1 MAFSPHGLPDKV
13 LYKSLRGVLLE
24 LYPHRKMYEVYTG
37 DDYGY
42 AIHRLPKDA
51 HGAPMSMG
59 HLATVLN
66 IIVIIFSII
75 SAFCS
80 GYIVYHWWLIRSR
93 ASFNFRILIY
103 TIVAE
108 TTFQGAC
115 FMGCVLRLASV
126 HFTESSFACQGLG
139 FIILYSVAVM
149 TQWISCVALNSY
161 FAVVRQI
168 RLTSRQELWFHAW
181 CWGSPLVY
189 MTIPFW
195 GFKGGAPQYGFRNE
209 AWCGIRPGTPVGLF
223 LLCMGLFAFPLFV
236 MTFSYGSI
244 IWKIYGNT
252 MALRA
257 AAARNSPGLR
267 TIFCSETADQTV
279 SPRAHIDKVTKQQ
292 MSVMWTMVA
301 YLVAYL
307 ITWIPALLD
316 FSWELAGHDYI
327 TPGWFEIMG
336 TSVCHTTGM
345 VNFFVYSRTH
355 NSAAYKDGESH
366 GGTSQGTKNER
377 SVNERR
383 DTLKGKTGGSHP
395 NVHNGQFLNDD
406 ELEI

>member
-1 MAFSPHGLPDKV
+1 
-13 LYKSLRGVLLE
+13 
-24 LYPHRKMYEVYTG
+24 MYDVYTG

-51 HGAPMSMG
+51 NGAPMSMG

-66 IIVIIFSII
+66 IVVIPFSFI
-75 SAFCS
+75 SAGCS
-80 GYIVYHWWLIRSR
+80 GYIVYNWWLIRSR

-103 TIVAE
+103 TIIGE

-115 FMGCVLRLASV
+115 FMGCVLRLAGV
-126 HFTESSFACQGLG
+126 HFSESSFACQGLG

-181 CWGSPLVY
+181 CWGSPLLY

-195 GFKGGAPQYGFRNE
+195 GIKGGAPQYGFRNE

-236 MTFSYGSI
+236 MAFSYGSI

-252 MALRA
+252 RALRA
-257 AAARNSPGLR
+257 ATSRNNPGVK
-267 TIFCSETADQTV
+267 TDQTV
-279 SPRAHIDKVTKQQ
+279 SSRRHADKIQ
-292 MSVMWTMVA
+292 MNVMWTMVA
-301 YLVAYL
+301 YLVAYF

-316 FSWELAGHDYI
+316 FSWELAGYDYI
-327 TPGWFEIMG
+327 TPGWFEILG

-345 VNFFVYSRTH
+345 VNFIVYSRTH
-355 NSAAYKDGESH
+355 NSAAYKDGDSQ
-366 GGTSQGTKNER
+366 GASSQGTRSER
-377 SVNERR
+377 TEVERK
-383 DTLKGKTGGSHP
+383 DTVKGKSGGPHP
-395 NVHNGQFLNDD
+395 NVRDGRCLSAE
-406 ELEI
+406 ELEV